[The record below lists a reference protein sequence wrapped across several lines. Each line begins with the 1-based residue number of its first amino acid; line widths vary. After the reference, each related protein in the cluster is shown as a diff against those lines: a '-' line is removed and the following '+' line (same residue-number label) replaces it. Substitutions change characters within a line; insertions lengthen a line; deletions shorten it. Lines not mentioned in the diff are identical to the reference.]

1 MLLVKKG
8 DVTQGVEMLRL
19 AAQRAPN
26 QADIRLHFAKALIK
40 AGDKEA
46 ARKELDALAQAS
58 GTTPDKAATSDKA
71 KSVDPRSTPQP
82 GNKVPSL
89 TCAPEC
95 AAEVAALLKTL

>member
-1 MLLVKKG
+1 MLVKKG
-8 DVTQGVEMLRL
+8 DVTQGVEKLRL
-19 AAQRAPN
+19 AAQGAPN
-26 QADIRLHFAKALIK
+26 QAEIRLHLAKALIK

-58 GTTPDKAATSDKA
+58 GTTPDKAATTDKG
-71 KSVDPRSTPQP
+71 KSVDPRSAPQP